1 MTRKLIGTAVLFGVL
16 AAGRPALATQAEEAG
31 RALASLGMNIFYIPA
46 KAVMAT
52 VGLVTGGIVGVV
64 TGGYERSAYAIWVPT
79 ASGTWYFTPA
89 QIEGSQDVLF
99 FGNDYADE
107 PSGLGLGEPG
117 RSSYD
122 AMYAM

>member
-64 TGGYERSAYAIWVPT
+64 TGGDERSAYAIWVPT